1 MNNMNSKEKDIIKK
15 FISENSK
22 LTYEE
27 VSDAINKY
35 LSTINKK
42 VEYDDDISFYYKNGE
57 RK

>member
-1 MNNMNSKEKDIIKK
+1 MNNMNSKEKDIMKK